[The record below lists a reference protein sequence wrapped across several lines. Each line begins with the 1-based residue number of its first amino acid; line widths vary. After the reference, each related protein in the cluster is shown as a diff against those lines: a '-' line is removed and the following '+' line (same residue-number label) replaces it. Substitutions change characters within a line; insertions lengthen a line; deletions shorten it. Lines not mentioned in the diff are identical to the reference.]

1 MRAEQLAVPVMAPME
16 VRFRLQ
22 ADAGSVRDGM
32 KRILATEPLLSM
44 SDDDRGNAQ
53 IVLAEV
59 LNNVVEHAHA
69 AGSGP
74 ILLVLSL
81 AEGFLHCRVEDEGT
95 PMPGDELPGGHALD
109 PADLPEGGFG
119 WHLIRLLCHD
129 LRYERIGG
137 RNCLGFSLPAERS
150 GG

>member
-1 MRAEQLAVPVMAPME
+1 MRAERLAVPVMAAME

-32 KRILATEPLLSM
+32 KRIFAAEPLLSM
-44 SDDDRGNAQ
+44 SDDDRGNAE

-81 AEGFLHCRVEDEGT
+81 GEGFLHCRVEDEGT
-95 PMPGDELPGGHALD
+95 PMPGGELPGGHPLD

-137 RNCLGFSLPAERS
+137 RNCLGFSLPAGRS